1 VKKLELKQFKGDRI
15 DELAMI
21 DVAKAVLEEKGE
33 VMDFKDILLEVSNFI
48 EINEDEMNK
57 RMPQFYT
64 DINVD
69 GEFISLGDNTWGLRT
84 WYPVDSINE
93 VLTHEND
100 EADIIPQISP
110 DGFDDYDEVALED
123 EFKEELDEDDTDDT
137 DTPEDETFVDID
149 GDGTVENL
157 DDYQEDMDEL
167 DSEGLDDAELDDL
180 AIVDD
185 DDLLDEEMDD
195 DDF

>member
-1 VKKLELKQFKGDRI
+1 MKKLELKQFKGERI

-33 VMDFKDILLEVSNFI
+33 VMDFNDILLEVSNFI
-48 EINEDEMNK
+48 ELSEEEMNK

-69 GEFISLGDNTWGLRT
+69 GEFISLGENSWGLRT

-100 EADIIPQISP
+100 EADIIPQISS
-110 DGFDDYDEVALED
+110 DGFDDYDDLALED
-123 EFKEELDEDDTDDT
+123 EFKEELDEDDEETDSQ
-137 DTPEDETFVDID
+137 EDETYVDID

-157 DDYQEDMDEL
+157 DDYQENMDEL
-167 DSEGLDDAELDDL
+167 DTDDTKIDDL
-180 AIVDD
+180 DIVDD
-185 DDLLDEEMDD
+185 EDLLDEEMDD
-195 DDF
+195 DEF

>member
-1 VKKLELKQFKGDRI
+1 MKKLELKQFKGERI

-33 VMDFKDILLEVSNFI
+33 VMDFNDILLEVSNFI
-48 EINEDEMNK
+48 ELSEEEMNK

-69 GEFISLGDNTWGLRT
+69 GEFISLGENSWGLRT

-100 EADIIPQISP
+100 EADIIPQISS
-110 DGFDDYDEVALED
+110 DGFDDYDDLALED
-123 EFKEELDEDDTDDT
+123 EFKEELDEDDEETDSQ
-137 DTPEDETFVDID
+137 EDETYVDID

-157 DDYQEDMDEL
+157 DDYQENMDEL
-167 DSEGLDDAELDDL
+167 DTDDTEIDDL
-180 AIVDD
+180 DIVDD
-185 DDLLDEEMDD
+185 EDLLDEEMDD
-195 DDF
+195 DEF

>member
-1 VKKLELKQFKGDRI
+1 MELKQFKGDRI